1 MEPNIDI
8 KTFDRARQD
17 ANLFFFEQMDMGMD
31 KLRVINRIF
40 DTIEEVLVTQ

>member
-1 MEPNIDI
+1 METNIDI

-31 KLRVINRIF
+31 KLKVINSVF
-40 DTIEEVLVTQ
+40 DTIEEVLVRQ